1 MILLPGERIVYVPA
15 SGWSTRLPSA
25 YGMSCDIRHNCD
37 GRKRG
42 LRSELPDLCPS
53 WEFILSNS
61 GLADKPG
68 LMMYKE
74 ETNLSIAHNI
84 SDAKTAYQPM

>member
-15 SGWSTRLPSA
+15 SGWSMRLPSPN
-25 YGMSCDIRHNCD
+25 GMSCDIRHNC
-37 GRKRG
+37 RKRG
-42 LRSELPDLCPS
+42 LRSELPDPCPS

-84 SDAKTAYQPM
+84 SGAQTAYQPM